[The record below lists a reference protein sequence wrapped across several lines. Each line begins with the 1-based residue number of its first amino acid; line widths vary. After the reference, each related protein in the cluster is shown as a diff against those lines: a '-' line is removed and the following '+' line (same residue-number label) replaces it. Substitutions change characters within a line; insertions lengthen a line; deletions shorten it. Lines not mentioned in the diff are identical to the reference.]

1 MKGALLNSD
10 GSWKANDK
18 ITEADGTVWTYTT
31 TYKDATSVTGG
42 TDKGFYKTEADG
54 SFTFKAVINTTD
66 LVKDGTKFTL
76 DPSNTVLKAQNV
88 DGVTV
93 VDDLGK
99 NEVSIADTTGVT
111 ALGTGI
117 QAGDT
122 VSVGGTTKTATAE
135 TPKTLDEI
143 EKEANL
149 NTVGTKVSI
158 GSKDYT
164 I

>member
-1 MKGALLNSD
+1 MEDS
-10 GSWKANDK
+10 
-18 ITEADGTVWTYTT
+18 IVGTV
-31 TYKDATSVTGG
+31 DDVT
-42 TDKGFYKTEADG
+42 
-54 SFTFKAVINTTD
+54 N
-66 LVKDGTKFTL
+66 L
-76 DPSNTVLKAQNV
+76 QN
-88 DGVTV
+88 
-93 VDDLGK
+93 
-99 NEVSIADTTGVT
+99 SIK
-111 ALGTGI
+111 
-117 QAGDT
+117 AGDT